1 MDGLVAFHGWL
12 QWSHLLCHRNHAS
25 NLLSNHHHS
34 VCRYQ
39 ITHKKNKPPGSAP
52 ASSLE
57 ETNPKPWTDAPA
69 KKSDALALLTTRRLL
84 AASTH
89 LVRVRLDWMPTFSTS
104 KCASFQQQYN
114 NIMPHQETRP
124 ARRGRQQ
131 EQFKTKSSQP
141 NRAPIE
147 VSQYK
152 TKKKKDS
159 QASNNARYRAR
170 NTAAFS

>member
-1 MDGLVAFHGWL
+1 VAFHGWL

-34 VCRYQ
+34 VCRYHIAHTQ
-39 ITHKKNKPPGSAP
+39 KKTPGSAP

-69 KKSDALALLTTRRLL
+69 KKSDALALLTTGRLL

-114 NIMPHQETRP
+114 IMPHQE
-124 ARRGRQQ
+124 RQGLPG
-131 EQFKTKSSQP
+131 ETSNKSSSKR
-141 NRAPIE
+141 NIR
-147 VSQYK
+147 SQ
-152 TKKKKDS
+152 TGL
-159 QASNNARYRAR
+159 QLRCR
-170 NTAAFS
+170 NTKPKKRFTSIKQCAIQGT